1 MRTLSTLNFHLSA
14 TPSFLFCLPPPGMC
28 LCGAG
33 VGGRRLGG
41 VGGGGVSS
49 EREEIFPIGVNS
61 LPFQSLSK
69 FIRFFFSHIS
79 NMKSHKGLRPAP

>member
-1 MRTLSTLNFHLSA
+1 MSVW
-14 TPSFLFCLPPPGMC
+14 
-28 LCGAG
+28 CGGGGAE
-33 VGGRRLGG
+33 VGGRW
-41 VGGGGVSS
+41 GGGVSS